1 MLGLASRLELA
12 SFSFRLHSVDVYLY
26 VLRIQMMSEDLMGMD
41 VLVMMY
47 VLYLPTYVDTYVC
60 MYIRMYALS
69 MDDMICSYT

>member
-1 MLGLASRLELA
+1 
-12 SFSFRLHSVDVYLY
+12 
-26 VLRIQMMSEDLMGMD
+26 MSEDLMGMD